1 MLKREIG
8 KLFPNIKTT
17 IAYYSP
23 TTFCVTLNTISEND
37 IKEFGNGKISKE
49 KAENLSI
56 LYHEFTHHVDHI
68 STLWGQKNIYK
79 LFDAVNGRLSLDEKK
94 FYKIID
100 LKKTEQQLHY
110 DQYYT
115 EQYNIIPWKTGNGNW
130 KWILTTGFKF
140 TDNGLPNEND
150 PIFFIRFAT
159 NDDKNLVRVP
169 FSVASLLETNSTKEE
184 IKMMLSYINSLS
196 PDEKLVENAIYN
208 RYIFEDLIYN
218 QNLAVYNAAVH
229 LTANHLHLSDVVQS
243 FDISSS
249 IATLALNLP
258 YELINQIP
266 INEAKM
272 AVWGDRPKKMA
283 GNNDY
288 GFLFYNLLLNY
299 VPFFENDKE
308 FNLQRL
314 LTANNLPTE
323 DEILAVIN
331 KEIDKIVDRY
341 NEQPNFKNNF
351 TTIAKEGQRILNV
364 RGIAG
369 TKVALSDLISN
380 HSYKPF
386 IICNDTDFPLEDLS
400 VSAILDKLPIDN
412 LSVQQWYSFADTIDK
427 KMDDFYN
434 VRGL

>member
-8 KLFPNIKTT
+8 KLFPNINTT

-23 TTFCVTLNTISEND
+23 TTFSVTLNTISEKD
-37 IKEFGNGKISKE
+37 IKEFDNGDINKA

-56 LYHEFTHHVDHI
+56 LYHELTHHIDHI

-79 LFDAVNGRLSLDEKK
+79 LFDAVNSRLALDEKK

-100 LKKTEQQLHY
+100 HKRTEQQLHY
-110 DQYYT
+110 AQYYT
-115 EQYNIIPWKTGNGNW
+115 EQYNTIPWKTGNGNW
-130 KWILTTGFKF
+130 RWILTTGFKF
-140 TDNGLPNEND
+140 TDSGLPNEDD
-150 PIFFIRFAT
+150 PIFFIRFET

-169 FSVASLLETNSTKEE
+169 FSIASLLETNSSREE
-184 IKMMLSYINSLS
+184 IRIMLSYINALGD
-196 PDEKLVENAIYN
+196 DEKLIENKIYN
-208 RYIFEDLIYN
+208 GHIFEELIYN
-218 QNLAVYNAAVH
+218 QHLAVYNVAVH

-243 FDISSS
+243 FDLSSS

-258 YELINQIP
+258 YELINQVP
-266 INEAKM
+266 INEEKM
-272 AVWGDRPKKMA
+272 AVWGDRPKKMVKT
-283 GNNDY
+283 NDY

-299 VPFFENDKE
+299 VLFFENDKE

-314 LTANNLPTE
+314 LTANNLPSE
-323 DEILAVIN
+323 EEILAIVN
-331 KEIDKIVDRY
+331 KDIDQIIQSY
-341 NEQPNFKNNF
+341 NEQPNFKVNF
-351 TTIAKEGQRILNV
+351 TTIAKEGKRLLNI

-369 TKVALSDLISN
+369 TKASISDLIRE
-380 HSYKPF
+380 HSYQPF

-400 VSAILDKLPIDN
+400 VAAILDKLPIDN

-427 KMDDFYN
+427 KMDEFYN